1 MGGVTFTAPNAASSF
16 SGTVNATAKAQ
27 AIDASN
33 LTANQV
39 DGQDE
44 VRFAIVLENTGRWDA
59 FDVRFQDQIPEGFV
73 FPTSASDM
81 ELTVWLGDG
90 TTQLVQTTGYVVTS
104 IDPVSRT
111 FSIELTDQPGQPGQG
126 SINQGKFPDG
136 TLLTDGLNYVV
147 VTYDLRL
154 SADVDSG
161 ATLTNTATL
170 TNYTGLEGSDQN
182 RVPEGLT
189 A

>member
-1 MGGVTFTAPNAASSF
+1 MNS
-16 SGTVNATAKAQ
+16 TAKAQ

-33 LTANQV
+33 LSANEV

-59 FDVRFQDQIPEGFV
+59 FNVKFKDQIPLGFE
-73 FPTSASDM
+73 FPTSAADM
-81 ELTVWLGDG
+81 QLTVWLGNG
-90 TTQLVQTTGYVVTS
+90 TTQLVQTSGYTVTS

-111 FSIELTDQPGQPGQG
+111 FSIELTDQPGQGAL
-126 SINQGKFPDG
+126 NQGKLPNG
-136 TLLTDGLNYVV
+136 TALTDGLNYVV

-161 ATLTNTATL
+161 AKLTNTATL
-170 TNYTGLEGSDQN
+170 TNYTGPREQHPKSSSRRAD
-182 RVPEGLT
+182 R
-189 A
+189 